1 MLARA
6 AFRAASAPTIV
17 ARRGF
22 QSTRAQLGSPYHYP
36 EGPRSNLPFD
46 PLKRGFAF
54 KYWGFMGELCRA
66 AIAGQELTA
75 TATGFGLP
83 FGLAGKTPYSILR
96 FLEHAL
102 TRVEPQSGRRRRTS
116 RKRSRTQHGHGHGYG
131 ALEAHR
137 TCRIYGGPRMTIL
150 DTPASIS
157 LSVFNAV
164 SPGHHT
170 LIYRDAEACCFAS
183 TEHTCHRV

>member
-6 AFRAASAPTIV
+6 TFRAASAPALV
-17 ARRGF
+17 SRRGF

-54 KYWGFMGELCRA
+54 KYWGFMGEPYCA
-66 AIAGQELTA
+66 AIAAQELTA

-96 FLEHAL
+96 FLEHIIL
-102 TRVEPQSGRRRRTS
+102 TWVEPQSGRRRRTS
-116 RKRSRTQHGHGHGYG
+116 RKRSRTQHGHGYGYG
-131 ALEAHR
+131 LLEAHR
-137 TCRIYGGPRMTIL
+137 TCRIYGGPRTTIL
-150 DTPASIS
+150 DTSASVS
-157 LSVFNAV
+157 LSVFNTV
-164 SPGHHT
+164 SPRHDS
-170 LIYRDAEACCFAS
+170 LLLRDVVPCLE
-183 TEHTCHRV
+183 